1 MTSLR
6 RTGVGVVPRSK
17 YAMEPGELLPRLVAI
32 LAADAVDYSRLM
44 AIDDE
49 ATILALD
56 TAREVFRRCA
66 SVHGGRVVDTAGDSV
81 LAVFSTAMGATS
93 AALAIQSD
101 LNARAEQASAD
112 RRLWFRIGLHLGDV
126 VEKPDG
132 SIYGDGVNIAARLQ
146 TIAAPGAVVASESLR
161 LAVRGTLR
169 AAFEPLGE
177 QQLKNVA
184 ERVRAHRVAAVIA
197 SDSPLAGAPPSPT
210 TLPLSILV
218 LPFANHTGVESKSYI
233 ADALTTSIT
242 SDLTRLRDL
251 FVVPALTAFAYKNRP
266 LTLPSV
272 AREAGVR
279 FILQGSVMASGR
291 RLRIAAQLSD
301 TKTNSQ
307 LWNETF
313 EGELKNFF
321 ALLDQVTAR
330 VGNSIDK
337 PMAIAAAPE
346 SDRQA
351 MDASV
356 GDLLLRARALGV
368 QTQSLQRFSEIESI
382 YRQILQR
389 DSGNL
394 AAMTG
399 LAAILAVHASWL
411 PPYENG
417 DPAMLEMLTE
427 ARDLALAVKA
437 VDPSDDRVCVPLGL
451 HAQYVNDF
459 EAARNAWET
468 ALRLNPR
475 GPGAHN
481 NLAVFHLYMGEPAR
495 AIPLLERSLE
505 LRPNAN
511 ANVFAA
517 LGAASFALGE
527 NDRAIGWL
535 LKALDLNL
543 ENLDVYS
550 FLAMAY
556 ANIGNAA
563 KSARFVEE
571 YRKRAE
577 VEGVKGPRVNKPGPG
592 SPAAYVAYFYEKLL
606 PDWERAGLP

>member
-1 MTSLR
+1 
-6 RTGVGVVPRSK
+6 
-17 YAMEPGELLPRLVAI
+17 MEPSELLPRLVAI
-32 LAADAVDYSRLM
+32 LAADAVNYSKLM
-44 AIDDE
+44 AGDDQ
-49 ATILALD
+49 ATIRTLD
-56 TAREVFRRCA
+56 TAREVFRRCT
-66 SVHGGRVVDTAGDSV
+66 SLHGGRVVDTAGDSV
-81 LAVFSTAMGATS
+81 LAVFNTAMGATS

-101 LNARAEQASAD
+101 LNAKAEQASAD

-126 VEKPDG
+126 IEKPDG

-146 TIAAPGAVVASESLR
+146 SVAAPGAVVASESLR

-169 AAFEPLGE
+169 AAFEALGE

-184 ERVRAHRVAAVIA
+184 EPVRAHRVIAVIA
-197 SDSPLAGAPPSPT
+197 SESPLAAAPSSST
-210 TLPLSILV
+210 AMPLSILV
-218 LPFANHTGVESKSYI
+218 LPFANHTGLESKSYI

-242 SDLTRLRDL
+242 SDLTRITDL
-251 FVVPALTAFAYKNRP
+251 LVVPALTAFTYRNRP

-279 FILQGSVMASGR
+279 FVLQGSVMASGR
-291 RLRIAAQLSD
+291 RLRIACQLAD
-301 TKTNSQ
+301 TKTDSQ

-313 EGELKNFF
+313 EGDLKNFF

-330 VGNSIDK
+330 VGNSMYK
-337 PMAIAAAPE
+337 PIVIAAAPE
-346 SDRQA
+346 SDRQV

-356 GDLLLRARALGV
+356 GDLLLRARALEV

-389 DSGNL
+389 DSANL
-394 AAMTG
+394 AAMAG

-411 PPYENG
+411 APYEYT
-417 DPAMLEMLTE
+417 DPAQSQKLTE

-437 VDPSDDRVCVPLGL
+437 VDPTNAQVNIPIGL
-451 HAQYVNDF
+451 QAQYVNDF
-459 EAARNAWET
+459 ETARNSWEA
-468 ALRLNPR
+468 ALRLKPKS
-475 GPGAHN
+475 PSAHN

-505 LRPNAN
+505 LNPRAN
-511 ANVFAA
+511 ATVFAT
-517 LGAASFALGE
+517 LGAANFALGE

-535 LKALDLNL
+535 LKALDLNF
-543 ENLDVYS
+543 EHLDMYS

-563 KSARFVEE
+563 KSATFAEE
-571 YRKRAE
+571 YRRRAE
-577 VEGVKGPRVNKPGPG
+577 VEGVKGPRVNKPRPG
-592 SPAAYVAYFYEKLL
+592 SPVAYVSYFYDKLL

>member
-1 MTSLR
+1 
-6 RTGVGVVPRSK
+6 
-17 YAMEPGELLPRLVAI
+17 MEPDELVPRLVAI

-44 AIDDE
+44 ALDDQ
-49 ATILALD
+49 ATIRALD
-56 TAREVFRRCA
+56 TARDVFRRYT

-93 AALAIQSD
+93 AALAIQSE
-101 LNARAEQASAD
+101 LNAKAEQASAD

-169 AAFEPLGE
+169 ATFESLGD
-177 QQLKNVA
+177 QHLKNVA

-197 SDSPLAGAPPSPT
+197 SESPLAAAASPSSEMS
-210 TLPLSILV
+210 LSILV
-218 LPFANHTGVESKSYI
+218 LPFANHTGLESKSYI

-242 SDLTRLRDL
+242 SDLTRLTD
-251 FVVPALTAFAYKNRP
+251 FIVVPALTAFAYKTRP
-266 LTLPSV
+266 MTLSAV
-272 AREAGVR
+272 ARDAGVR
-279 FILQGSVMASGR
+279 FVLQGSVMASGR

-307 LWNETF
+307 LWSETF
-313 EGELKNFF
+313 EGELKNLF

-337 PMAIAAAPE
+337 PMVIAAASM
-346 SDRQA
+346 SDRQVI
-351 MDASV
+351 DGSV
-356 GDLLLRARALGV
+356 ADLLLRTRALEV

-382 YRQILQR
+382 YRQILHR
-389 DSGNL
+389 DSANL
-394 AAMTG
+394 AAMAG
-399 LAAILAVHASWL
+399 LATSLAVHASWL
-411 PPYENG
+411 APYDST
-417 DPAMLEMLTE
+417 DPALTEKFIE
-427 ARDLALAVKA
+427 ARDLALAVKT
-437 VDPSDDRVCVPLGL
+437 VDPTNSRVYIPIAL
-451 HAQYVNDF
+451 HAQHVNDF
-459 EAARNAWET
+459 EAARNAWE
-468 ALRLNPR
+468 AVLPLNPR

-481 NLAVFHLYMGEPAR
+481 NLAVFYLHIGEPAR
-495 AIPLLERSLE
+495 AIPLLERSLD
-505 LRPNAN
+505 LRPLAN
-511 ANVFAA
+511 ASVFAA
-517 LGAASFALGE
+517 LGAANFALGE

-535 LKALDLNL
+535 LKALDLNF
-543 ENLDVYS
+543 ENLDMYS

-563 KSARFVEE
+563 KSATFAEE

-577 VEGVKGPRVNKPGPG
+577 VEGAKGPRINKPRPG
-592 SPAAYVAYFYEKLL
+592 SPAAYVSYFHEKLL

>member
-1 MTSLR
+1 
-6 RTGVGVVPRSK
+6 
-17 YAMEPGELLPRLVAI
+17 MEPGELLPRLVAI

-44 AIDDE
+44 ALDDE
-49 ATILALD
+49 ATIRALD
-56 TAREVFRRCA
+56 TAREVFRRCT

-101 LNARAEQASAD
+101 LNAKAEQARAD
-112 RRLWFRIGLHLGDV
+112 RRLLFRIGLHLGDV

-177 QQLKNVA
+177 QHLKNVA
-184 ERVRAHRVAAVIA
+184 ERVKAHRVAAVIA
-197 SDSPLAGAPPSPT
+197 SESPLAATPSSST
-210 TLPLSILV
+210 AMALSILV
-218 LPFANHTGVESKSYI
+218 LPFANHTGLESKSYI

-242 SDLTRLRDL
+242 SDLTRLTDM
-251 FVVPALTAFAYKNRP
+251 FVVPALTAFAFKNRP
-266 LTLPSV
+266 MTLSSV

-279 FILQGSVMASGR
+279 FVLQGSVMASGR

-307 LWNETF
+307 LWSETF
-313 EGELKNFF
+313 EGELKNLF

-337 PMAIAAAPE
+337 PMVIAAAPE

-351 MDASV
+351 TDATV
-356 GDLLLRARALGV
+356 GDLLLRARAFEV
-368 QTQSLQRFSEIESI
+368 RTQSLQRLSEIEAI
-382 YRQILQR
+382 YRQILQH
-389 DSGNL
+389 DSANL
-394 AAMTG
+394 AAMAA
-399 LAAILAVHASWL
+399 LAATLAVHATWL
-411 PPYENG
+411 PAYEHAS
-417 DPAMLEMLTE
+417 PAMIEMLTE

-437 VDPSDDRVCVPLGL
+437 VDPTNSRVLIPIAL
-451 HAQYVNDF
+451 HAQHVNDF
-459 EAARNAWET
+459 EAAQNAWEA
-468 ALRLNPR
+468 ALHLNPR

-481 NLAVFHLYMGEPAR
+481 NLAIFHLFMGEPAR
-495 AIPLLERSLE
+495 AVALLERALE
-505 LRPNAN
+505 LRPRAN
-511 ANVFAA
+511 PTVFAA
-517 LGAASFALGE
+517 LGAANFALGE

-563 KSARFVEE
+563 KSATFVEE
-571 YRKRAE
+571 YQRRAV
-577 VEGVKGPRVNKPGPG
+577 VEGAKGPRVNKPKPG
-592 SPAAYVAYFYEKLL
+592 SPPAYVSYFYEKLL

>member
-1 MTSLR
+1 
-6 RTGVGVVPRSK
+6 
-17 YAMEPGELLPRLVAI
+17 MEPGELLPRLVAI

-44 AIDDE
+44 ALDDE
-49 ATILALD
+49 ATIRALD
-56 TAREVFRRCA
+56 TAREVFRRCT

-101 LNARAEQASAD
+101 LNAKAEQTSPNQ
-112 RRLWFRIGLHLGDV
+112 RLWFRIGLHLGDV

-146 TIAAPGAVVASESLR
+146 TIAAPGTVVASESLR

-197 SDSPLAGAPPSPT
+197 SESPLAAAPSS
-210 TLPLSILV
+210 LAMPLSILV
-218 LPFANHTGVESKSYI
+218 LPFANHTGLESKSYI

-242 SDLTRLRDL
+242 SDLTRLTEL
-251 FVVPALTAFAYKNRP
+251 FVVPALTAFAYRNRP
-266 LTLPSV
+266 MTLSSV

-279 FILQGSVMASGR
+279 FVLQGSVMASGR
-291 RLRIAAQLSD
+291 RLRIAAQLWD
-301 TKTNSQ
+301 TKTSAQ

-313 EGELKNFF
+313 DGELKNLF

-337 PMAIAAAPE
+337 PMVIAAAPE
-346 SDRQA
+346 SDRQVT
-351 MDASV
+351 DASV
-356 GDLLLRARALGV
+356 GDLLLRARALEV

-389 DSGNL
+389 DSANL
-394 AAMTG
+394 AAMAA
-399 LAAILAVHASWL
+399 LAATLAVHATWL
-411 PPYENG
+411 PSYEHA
-417 DPAMLEMLTE
+417 DPAMIEKLTE

-437 VDPSDDRVCVPLGL
+437 VDPTNSRVLIPFAL
-451 HAQYVNDF
+451 HAQHVNDF
-459 EAARNAWET
+459 ETARNAWEA
-468 ALRLNPR
+468 ALHLNPR

-481 NLAVFHLYMGEPAR
+481 NLAFFHLFMGEPAR
-495 AIPLLERSLE
+495 AIPLLERALE
-505 LRPNAN
+505 LRPRAN
-511 ANVFAA
+511 PTVFAA
-517 LGAASFALGE
+517 LGAANFALCE

-535 LKALDLNL
+535 HKALDLNL

-563 KSARFVEE
+563 KSATFVEQ
-571 YRKRAE
+571 YRRRAE
-577 VEGVKGPRVNKPGPG
+577 IEGAKGPRVSKPRPG
-592 SPAAYVAYFYEKLL
+592 SPAAYVSYFYEKLL

>member
-1 MTSLR
+1 
-6 RTGVGVVPRSK
+6 
-17 YAMEPGELLPRLVAI
+17 MEPGELLPRLVAI

-44 AIDDE
+44 ALDDE
-49 ATILALD
+49 ATIRALD
-56 TAREVFRRCA
+56 TAREVFRRCT

-81 LAVFSTAMGATS
+81 LAVFGTAMGATA
-93 AALAIQSD
+93 AALAIQAD
-101 LNARAEQASAD
+101 LNAKAEQANAD

-146 TIAAPGAVVASESLR
+146 TIAMPGAVVASESLR
-161 LAVRGTLR
+161 LAVRGALR

-184 ERVRAHRVAAVIA
+184 EPVRAHRVAAVIA
-197 SDSPLAGAPPSPT
+197 SDLSLAAAPASPATP
-210 TLPLSILV
+210 PLSILA
-218 LPFANHTGVESKSYI
+218 LPFANHTGMESKSYI

-242 SDLTRLRDL
+242 SDLTRFRDL

-266 LTLPSV
+266 LTLASI

-307 LWNETF
+307 LWDETF

-330 VGNSIDK
+330 VGNSIAK
-337 PMAIAAAPE
+337 PMVMAAAPL
-346 SDRQA
+346 SNRQA

-356 GDLLLRARALGV
+356 GDLLLRARALSV
-368 QTQSLQRFSEIESI
+368 QTQSLERFSEIESI
-382 YRQILQR
+382 YRQILER
-389 DSGNL
+389 DSSNL
-394 AAMTG
+394 AAMAG
-399 LAAILAVHASWL
+399 LAATLAVHASWL
-411 PPYENG
+411 PTYEKG

-437 VDPSDDRVCVPLGL
+437 VDPTDDRVCVPLGL

-459 EAARNAWET
+459 EAARSAWET

-505 LRPNAN
+505 LRPRAN
-511 ANVFAA
+511 ATVFAA
-517 LGAASFALGE
+517 LGAANFALGE

-543 ENLDVYS
+543 QNLDIYS

-556 ANIGNAA
+556 ANTGNAE

-571 YRKRAE
+571 YRQRAE
-577 VEGVKGPRVNKPGPG
+577 VESVKGPRVNTPRPG
-592 SPAAYVAYFYEKLL
+592 SPAAYVAYFHDKLL

>member
-1 MTSLR
+1 
-6 RTGVGVVPRSK
+6 
-17 YAMEPGELLPRLVAI
+17 MEPSELLPRLVAI

-44 AIDDE
+44 ALDDE
-49 ATILALD
+49 ATIRALD
-56 TAREVFRRCA
+56 TAREVFRRCT
-66 SVHGGRVVDTAGDSV
+66 SLHGGRVVDTAGDSV

-101 LNARAEQASAD
+101 LNAKAEQASAD

-146 TIAAPGAVVASESLR
+146 TIAEPGAVVASESLR

-177 QQLKNVA
+177 QHLKNVA

-197 SDSPLAGAPPSPT
+197 SESPLAAAPSSPT
-210 TLPLSILV
+210 AMPLSILV
-218 LPFANHTGVESKSYI
+218 LPFANHTGLESKAYI

-242 SDLTRLRDL
+242 SDLTRLTDL

-266 LTLPSV
+266 MTLSSV

-279 FILQGSVMASGR
+279 FVLQGSVMASGR

-337 PMAIAAAPE
+337 PMVIAAAPE
-346 SDRQA
+346 SDRQVT
-351 MDASV
+351 DASV
-356 GDLLLRARALGV
+356 GDLLLRARALEV

-389 DSGNL
+389 DSANL
-394 AAMTG
+394 AAMAG
-399 LAAILAVHASWL
+399 LAATLAVHASWL
-411 PPYENG
+411 PPYEYA
-417 DPAMLEMLTE
+417 DPAMIEKLTE
-427 ARDLALAVKA
+427 AQTWHW
-437 VDPSDDRVCVPLGL
+437 PSRPSIPPTPRVHPDCFACAACERLRSGQKRLGSGAASESKGPGCAQQPCGVPLVHGR
-451 HAQYVNDF
+451 
-459 EAARNAWET
+459 ARSRHSTPRAVVGTET
-468 ALRLNPR
+468 KS
-475 GPGAHN
+475 
-481 NLAVFHLYMGEPAR
+481 
-495 AIPLLERSLE
+495 ERH
-505 LRPNAN
+505 
-511 ANVFAA
+511 VFAA
-517 LGAASFALGE
+517 LGAANFALGE

-543 ENLDVYS
+543 ENLDMYS

-563 KSARFVEE
+563 KSATFAEE
-571 YRKRAE
+571 YRRRAE
-577 VEGVKGPRVNKPGPG
+577 DEGVKGPRVNKPRPG
-592 SPAAYVAYFYEKLL
+592 SPAAYVSYFYEKLL